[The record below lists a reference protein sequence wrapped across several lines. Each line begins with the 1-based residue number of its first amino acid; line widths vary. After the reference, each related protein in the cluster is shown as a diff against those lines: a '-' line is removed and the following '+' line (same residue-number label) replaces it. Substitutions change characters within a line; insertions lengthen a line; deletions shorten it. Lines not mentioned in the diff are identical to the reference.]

1 MINPDICNI
10 KVHTMMNLSLNAK
23 DAGMSWL

>member
-1 MINPDICNI
+1 MINPDTCNI

-23 DAGMSWL
+23 YAGMRWL